1 MATKTV
7 YVELVAQTRK
17 LNDGLKKAD
26 RQIGRTTQGLKKMAG
41 ALAGI
46 FAVRNVTQAIKGTI
60 LDADELIK
68 MARATGLSAT
78 EYERLAFVLKQ
89 LGATPT
95 TLKQGLGDLQL
106 RLGDVGK
113 LYDKFFRQIGLD
125 PDKLRNTSPAQQIEL
140 VLSALTK
147 VENQA
152 QRAAIAGRVLGE
164 ESSRQLL
171 KVINAGA
178 TAIEDA
184 AHGFIPSLASKEQ
197 EDQIEAM
204 VNAAGELE
212 QAWKA
217 FKTQVV
223 LSAGPEGL
231 EAVNKKMGDI
241 GETLGEMIRDQDKI
255 IERTKWWATAIQ
267 DVWSWTNPIG
277 FLSNQMNVI
286 LGFITGHW
294 DKIVVLAERAWG
306 WIEKITKGLPSADSI
321 LGGLGKVGGSYFF
334 GKGFS
339 EAQHA
344 TVPLAPRALMPF
356 DRGVQ
361 QHIRQDIA
369 VMAQGIT
376 WEQVKAAVRSEG
388 GVAAKGGLR

>member
-7 YVELVAQTRK
+7 YVELVAQTKK
-17 LNDGLKKAD
+17 LTDGLKKAD
-26 RQIGRTTQGLKKMAG
+26 RQIGRTTQGLKKMVG
-41 ALAGI
+41 ALAGV
-46 FAVRNVTQAIKGTI
+46 FAARKIAQVVKGTI

-78 EYERLAFVLKQ
+78 EYERLAFVLKK

-184 AHGFIPSLASKEQ
+184 AHGFIPSLAGKEQ

-204 VNAAGELE
+204 VDATTDLA

-217 FKTQVV
+217 FKTQVI
-223 LSAGPEGL
+223 LSAGPE
-231 EAVNKKMGDI
+231 AMGKLIDQMSK
-241 GETLGEMIRDQDKI
+241 LGEMVGGAVKNQDTLKLAWVGMGTAAVAALAAI
-255 IERTKWWATAIQ
+255 AAALGPVGVAVAAIAAGITTIAVYWDDLGDAIKLVWMDMNKGVERFATAI
-267 DVWSWTNPIG
+267 SGSANP
-277 FLSNQMNVI
+277 FMES
-286 LGFITGHW
+286 
-294 DKIVVLAERAWG
+294 RA
-306 WIEKITKGLPSADSI
+306 
-321 LGGLGKVGGSYFF
+321 GGPP
-334 GKGFS
+334 
-339 EAQHA
+339 
-344 TVPLAPRALMPF
+344 VPLTPRALTPF
-356 DRGVQ
+356 DKGIQ
-361 QHIRQDIA
+361 QHIRQDVT